1 MEYNIEGMGCTGCA
15 NTVQKKLSE
24 VAGVTAVT
32 VDFATKKAIVET
44 DREIPFEALEKALEG
59 THYSIHQNTLSQS
72 VSEHHHHEE
81 SSKKTKDSVIDFP
94 PSGVRGH
101 IFYCPMHC
109 EGDKT
114 YDHPGDCPV
123 CGMHLVEQVGG
134 AQQQHHHHEETPKKV
149 KGNGVFYCPMHCEG
163 DKTYDHPGDCPIC
176 GMDLVEQVGGAQ
188 QHHHHQESPKK
199 VKGNGVFYC
208 PMHCEGDKTYDH
220 PGDCPVCGMDLVEQ
234 VSTEAPEGESA
245 EDQKRKK
252 LRRHFWGAVAFTLP
266 IFIIAMSGMWHNNPL
281 YELMPVSAW
290 NWVQFALSLPVVFYF
305 CWIFFERAWRSI
317 KTLRFNMFT
326 LIGIG
331 AGVAWL
337 FSVVGLLVPDMFPE
351 QFKEH
356 GSVHLYFE
364 AATVILTLV
373 LLGQVLEA
381 DAHSRTQSAIKKLLN
396 LAPNEATKIIHGKE
410 VTVSVEEV
418 KKGDLLR
425 VKPGEKIPV
434 DGVITEGSASIDE
447 SMITGEPIPAE
458 KEVGNKVSAGTLNGM
473 QSFVMQAEKV
483 GSDTLLSQIVQ
494 LVQQASSSRA
504 PIQNLADKIASYFVP
519 IVIGISVLTFVIW
532 SVFGGEN
539 AYVYALLNAVAVLII
554 ACPCALGLATPMSVM
569 VGVGKGAQ
577 NGILIRNAEALEVM
591 NHVNT
596 LVVDKTGTLTEGK
609 PSVSRVLTFGDT
621 TEKDLLQTL
630 YSLNKQSEHPLAK
643 ATNTY
648 AQAQGITS
656 LPFTHFEAIA
666 GRGVK
671 ATFEGKD
678 YFFGNERLIKEL
690 DIALPEEVSTAVKA
704 EQAQGKTVSLVVVGK
719 QVIGAV
725 AITDKVKA
733 STAEAIQELQDLGV
747 EIVMLTGDNPLTA
760 EAVAKEIGVTQ
771 YKAGML
777 PQNKQEEVVRLQAEG
792 KIVAMAGDG
801 INDAPALAQAN
812 VGIAMGNGTDIA
824 IESAKITLVKGDLSG
839 IVKAK
844 KLSKAVV
851 KNIRENLFFAL
862 VYNSVGI
869 PVAAGVLYPIF
880 GILLS
885 PMLGALAMS
894 FSSVS
899 VISNALRLRRT
910 KL

>member
-1 MEYNIEGMGCTGCA
+1 MIYHIKGMGCAGCVK
-15 NTVQKKLSE
+15 TVSEHLSAVE
-24 VAGVTAVT
+24 GVTDVAV
-32 VDFATKKAIVET
+32 DLSSATARIET
-44 DREIPFEALEKALEG
+44 NKEVPFEALEKALAD
-59 THYSIHQNTLSQS
+59 THYSILKEAPTQSTSTHQQHEDPKKKDNTI
-72 VSEHHHHEE
+72 
-81 SSKKTKDSVIDFP
+81 TG
-94 PSGVRGH
+94 SGV
-101 IFYCPMHC
+101 FYCPMHC

-123 CGMHLVEQVGG
+123 CGM
-134 AQQQHHHHEETPKKV
+134 
-149 KGNGVFYCPMHCEG
+149 
-163 DKTYDHPGDCPIC
+163 
-176 GMDLVEQVGGAQ
+176 DLVEQVST
-188 QHHHHQESPKK
+188 EK

-234 VSTEAPEGESA
+234 VSTEAPEGEST
-245 EDQKRKK
+245 EEQKRKK
-252 LRRHFWGAVAFTLP
+252 LRRKFWGAVAFTLP

-281 YELMPVSAW
+281 YELMPISAW

-305 CWIFFERAWRSI
+305 CWVFFERAWRSI
-317 KTLRFNMFT
+317 RTLRFNMFT

-337 FSVVGLLVPDMFPE
+337 FSVVGLLAPDIFPE

-381 DAHSRTQSAIKKLLN
+381 DAHSRTQGAIKKLLN
-396 LAPNEATKIIHGKE
+396 LAPNEATKIVHGEEIRVSIEE
-410 VTVSVEEV
+410 VTL
-418 KKGDLLR
+418 GDLLR

-434 DGVITEGSASIDE
+434 DGVITEGNASIDE

-458 KEVGNKVSAGTLNGM
+458 KEVGSKVSAGTLNGA
-473 QSFVMQAEKV
+473 QSFVMKAEKV

-519 IVIGISVLTFVIW
+519 IVITISVITFIVW
-532 SVFGGEN
+532 SVLGGEN
-539 AYVYALLNAVAVLII
+539 AYIYALLNAVAVLII

-569 VGVGKGAQ
+569 VGVGRGAQ
-577 NGILIRNAEALEVM
+577 HGILIRNAEALEVM
-591 NHVNT
+591 NKVNT
-596 LVVDKTGTLTEGK
+596 LVIDKTGTLTEGK
-609 PSVSRVLTFGDT
+609 PSVSEVFTFGDRS
-621 TEKDLLQTL
+621 EKDLLQVL
-630 YSLNKQSEHPLAK
+630 YSLNQHSEHPLAK

-648 AQAQGITS
+648 TQAQGATP
-656 LPFTHFEAIA
+656 LPFTNFEALA

-671 ATFEGKD
+671 ASYEGKN
-678 YFFGNERLIKEL
+678 YFFGNERLM
-690 DIALPEEVSTAVKA
+690 EEIGAPLSEEIQTVVKTA
-704 EQAQGKTVSLVVVGK
+704 QAAGKTVSLLAIEKEIIGVVT
-719 QVIGAV
+719 
-725 AITDKVKA
+725 ITDRVKT
-733 STAEAIQELQDLGV
+733 STVQALQELQDLGV
-747 EIVMLTGDNPLTA
+747 EIVMLTGDNPTTA
-760 EAVAKEIGVTQ
+760 AAIAKEIGISN

-777 PQNKQEEVVRLQAEG
+777 PQNKQAEVARLQAEG

-812 VGIAMGNGTDIA
+812 VGIAMGTGTDIA
-824 IESAKITLVKGDLSG
+824 IESAEITLVKGDLNG

-844 KLSKAVV
+844 KLSKAVM
-851 KNIRENLFFAL
+851 KNIHENLFFAL
-862 VYNSVGI
+862 VYNVVGI

-899 VISNALRLRRT
+899 VISNALRLKRT

>member
-32 VDFATKKAIVET
+32 VDFATKKATVET

-59 THYSIHQNTLSQS
+59 THYSIHQSSN
-72 VSEHHHHEE
+72 SEG
-81 SSKKTKDSVIDFP
+81 S
-94 PSGVRGH
+94 
-101 IFYCPMHC
+101 
-109 EGDKT
+109 
-114 YDHPGDCPV
+114 
-123 CGMHLVEQVGG
+123 
-134 AQQQHHHHEETPKKV
+134 
-149 KGNGVFYCPMHCEG
+149 GVFYCPMHCEG

-245 EDQKRKK
+245 EEQKRKK

-305 CWIFFERAWRSI
+305 CWVFFERAWRSI
-317 KTLRFNMFT
+317 RSLRFNMFT

-337 FSVVGLLVPDMFPE
+337 FSVVGLLAPDIFPE

-381 DAHSRTQSAIKKLLN
+381 DAHSRTQGAIKKLLN
-396 LAPNEATKIIHGKE
+396 LAPNEATKIVHGEEEIRVSIEE
-410 VTVSVEEV
+410 VTL
-418 KKGDLLR
+418 GDLLR

-434 DGVITEGSASIDE
+434 DGVITEGNASIDE

-458 KEVGNKVSAGTLNGM
+458 KGVGSKVSAGTLNGA
-473 QSFVMQAEKV
+473 QSFVMKAEKV

-519 IVIGISVLTFVIW
+519 IVITISVITFIVW
-532 SVFGGEN
+532 SVLGGEN

-569 VGVGKGAQ
+569 VGVGRGAQ
-577 NGILIRNAEALEVM
+577 HGILIRNAEALEVM
-591 NHVNT
+591 NKVNT
-596 LVVDKTGTLTEGK
+596 LVIDKTGTLTEGK
-609 PSVSRVLTFGDT
+609 PSVSEVFTFGNRS
-621 TEKDLLQTL
+621 EKDLLQVL
-630 YSLNKQSEHPLAK
+630 YSLNQHSEHPLAK
-643 ATNTY
+643 ATNAYT
-648 AQAQGITS
+648 QAQGATP
-656 LPFTHFEAIA
+656 LTFTNFEALA

-671 ATFEGKD
+671 ASYEGKN
-678 YFFGNERLIKEL
+678 YFFGNERLMEEIGAPLFEEIKT
-690 DIALPEEVSTAVKA
+690 VVKTA
-704 EQAQGKTVSLVVVGK
+704 QAAGKTVSLLAIEKEIIGVVT
-719 QVIGAV
+719 
-725 AITDKVKA
+725 ITDRVKT
-733 STAEAIQELQDLGV
+733 STVQALQELQDLGV
-747 EIVMLTGDNPLTA
+747 EIVMLTGDNPTTA
-760 EAVAKEIGVTQ
+760 AAIAKEIGISN

-777 PQNKQEEVVRLQAEG
+777 PQNKQAEVARLQAEG

-812 VGIAMGNGTDIA
+812 VGIAMGTGTDIA
-824 IESAKITLVKGDLSG
+824 IESAEITLVKGDLNG

-844 KLSKAVV
+844 KLSKAVM

-862 VYNSVGI
+862 VYNAVGI

-899 VISNALRLRRT
+899 VISNALRLKRT

>member
-32 VDFATKKAIVET
+32 VDFATKKATVET
-44 DREIPFEALEKALEG
+44 DREIPFEALEKALED
-59 THYSIHQNTLSQS
+59 THYSIHQSSN
-72 VSEHHHHEE
+72 SEG
-81 SSKKTKDSVIDFP
+81 S
-94 PSGVRGH
+94 
-101 IFYCPMHC
+101 
-109 EGDKT
+109 
-114 YDHPGDCPV
+114 
-123 CGMHLVEQVGG
+123 
-134 AQQQHHHHEETPKKV
+134 
-149 KGNGVFYCPMHCEG
+149 GVFYCPMHCEG

-176 GMDLVEQVGGAQ
+176 GMHLVEQVGGAQHQHHHHEETPKKAKGSGVFYCPMHCEGDKTYDHPGDCPVCGMHLVEQVGGAQ

-234 VSTEAPEGESA
+234 VSTEAPEGEST
-245 EDQKRKK
+245 EEQKRKK
-252 LRRHFWGAVAFTLP
+252 LRRKFWGAVAFTLP

-281 YELMPVSAW
+281 YELMPISAW

-305 CWIFFERAWRSI
+305 CWVFFERAWRSI
-317 KTLRFNMFT
+317 RTLRFNMFT

-337 FSVVGLLVPDMFPE
+337 FSVVGLLAPDIFPE

-381 DAHSRTQSAIKKLLN
+381 DAHSRTQGAIKKLLN
-396 LAPNEATKIIHGKE
+396 LAPNEATKIVHGEEIRVSIEE
-410 VTVSVEEV
+410 VTL
-418 KKGDLLR
+418 GDLLR

-434 DGVITEGSASIDE
+434 DGVITEGNASIDE

-458 KEVGNKVSAGTLNGM
+458 KGVGSKVSAGTLNGA
-473 QSFVMQAEKV
+473 QSFVMKAEKV

-519 IVIGISVLTFVIW
+519 IVITISVLTFIVW
-532 SVFGGEN
+532 SVLGGEN
-539 AYVYALLNAVAVLII
+539 AYIYALLNAVAVLII

-569 VGVGKGAQ
+569 VGVGRGAQ
-577 NGILIRNAEALEVM
+577 HGILIRNAEALEVM
-591 NHVNT
+591 NKVNT
-596 LVVDKTGTLTEGK
+596 LVIDKTGTLTEGK
-609 PSVSRVLTFGDT
+609 PSVSEVFTFGNRS
-621 TEKDLLQTL
+621 EKDLLQVL
-630 YSLNKQSEHPLAK
+630 YSLNQHSEHPLAK
-643 ATNTY
+643 ATNAYT
-648 AQAQGITS
+648 QAQGATP
-656 LPFTHFEAIA
+656 LPFTNFEALA

-671 ATFEGKD
+671 ASYEGKN
-678 YFFGNERLIKEL
+678 YFFGNERLM
-690 DIALPEEVSTAVKA
+690 EEIGAPLSEEIQTVVKTA
-704 EQAQGKTVSLVVVGK
+704 QAAGKTVSLLAVEKEITGVVT
-719 QVIGAV
+719 
-725 AITDKVKA
+725 ITDRVKT
-733 STAEAIQELQDLGV
+733 STVQALQELQDLGV
-747 EIVMLTGDNPLTA
+747 EIVMLTGDNPTTA
-760 EAVAKEIGVTQ
+760 AAIAKEIGISN

-777 PQNKQEEVVRLQAEG
+777 PQNKQAEVARLQAEG

-812 VGIAMGNGTDIA
+812 VGIAMGTGTDIA
-824 IESAKITLVKGDLSG
+824 IESAEITLVKGDLNG

-844 KLSKAVV
+844 KLSKAVM

-862 VYNSVGI
+862 VYNAVGI

>member
-15 NTVQKKLSE
+15 NTIQKKLSE

-32 VDFATKKAIVET
+32 VDFATKKATVET

-72 VSEHHHHEE
+72 VPEHHHHEE
-81 SSKKTKDSVIDFP
+81 SPKKVKG
-94 PSGVRGH
+94 SGV
-101 IFYCPMHC
+101 FYCPMHC

-134 AQQQHHHHEETPKKV
+134 VQQQHHHHEET
-149 KGNGVFYCPMHCEG
+149 
-163 DKTYDHPGDCPIC
+163 
-176 GMDLVEQVGGAQ
+176 
-188 QHHHHQESPKK
+188 PKK

-245 EDQKRKK
+245 EEQKRKK

-266 IFIIAMSGMWHNNPL
+266 IFIIAMSGMWHDNPL

-337 FSVVGLLVPDMFPE
+337 FSVVGLLVPDVFPE

-591 NHVNT
+591 NRVNT

-609 PSVSRVLTFGDT
+609 PSVSRVLTFGNT

-630 YSLNKQSEHPLAK
+630 YSLNKHSEPPLAK

-648 AQAQGITS
+648 AQAQGITPLS
-656 LPFTHFEAIA
+656 FTHFEALA

-690 DIALPEEVSTAVKA
+690 DIALPEELSTAVKA
-704 EQAQGKTVSLVVVGK
+704 EQAQGKTVSLVVVGN

-760 EAVAKEIGVTQ
+760 EAVAKEIGITQ

>member
-15 NTVQKKLSE
+15 NTIQKKLSE

-32 VDFATKKAIVET
+32 VDFATKKATVET

-59 THYSIHQNTLSQS
+59 THYSIHQASN
-72 VSEHHHHEE
+72 SEG
-81 SSKKTKDSVIDFP
+81 
-94 PSGVRGH
+94 SGV
-101 IFYCPMHC
+101 FYCPMHC

-134 AQQQHHHHEETPKKV
+134 AQQQHHHHEE
-149 KGNGVFYCPMHCEG
+149 
-163 DKTYDHPGDCPIC
+163 
-176 GMDLVEQVGGAQ
+176 
-188 QHHHHQESPKK
+188 SPKK
-199 VKGNGVFYC
+199 TKGSGVFYC

-245 EDQKRKK
+245 EEQKRKK

-266 IFIIAMSGMWHNNPL
+266 IFIIAMSGMWHDNPL

-317 KTLRFNMFT
+317 KTLHFNMFT

-356 GSVHLYFE
+356 GTVHLYFE

-410 VTVSVEEV
+410 VTVSIEEV

-519 IVIGISVLTFVIW
+519 IVIGISVLTFVVW

-609 PSVSRVLTFGDT
+609 PSVSSVLTFGNT

-630 YSLNKQSEHPLAK
+630 YSLNKHSEHPLAK

-648 AQAQGITS
+648 AQAQGITPLS
-656 LPFTHFEAIA
+656 FTHFEALA

-671 ATFEGKD
+671 ASFEGKD

-690 DIALPEEVSTAVKA
+690 NIALPEEVSTAVKA
-704 EQAQGKTVSLVVVGK
+704 EQAQGKTVSLVVVGN

-760 EAVAKEIGVTQ
+760 EAVAKEIGITK

-777 PQNKQEEVVRLQAEG
+777 PQNKQEEVARLQAEG

>member
-32 VDFATKKAIVET
+32 VDFATKKATVET

-59 THYSIHQNTLSQS
+59 THYSIHQSSN
-72 VSEHHHHEE
+72 SEGN
-81 SSKKTKDSVIDFP
+81 
-94 PSGVRGH
+94 GV
-101 IFYCPMHC
+101 FYCPMHC

-134 AQQQHHHHEETPKKV
+134 AQQQHHHHEESPKKV
-149 KGNGVFYCPMHCEG
+149 EGNGVFYCPMHCEG

-176 GMDLVEQVGGAQ
+176 GMHLVEQVGGAQ
-188 QHHHHQESPKK
+188 QQHHHHEESPKK

-208 PMHCEGDKTYDH
+208 PMHCEGNKTYDH

-245 EDQKRKK
+245 EEQKRKK

-266 IFIIAMSGMWHNNPL
+266 IFIIAMIGMWHNNPL

-317 KTLRFNMFT
+317 KTLHFNMFT

-458 KEVGNKVSAGTLNGM
+458 KGVGSKVSAGTLNGA
-473 QSFVMQAEKV
+473 QSFVMKAEKV

-494 LVQQASSSRA
+494 LVQQASSSRP

-591 NHVNT
+591 NRVNT

-609 PSVSRVLTFGDT
+609 PSVSRVLTFGNT

-630 YSLNKQSEHPLAK
+630 YSLNKHSEHPLAK

-656 LPFTHFEAIA
+656 LPFTHFEALA

-671 ATFEGKD
+671 ASFEGKV
-678 YFFGNERLIKEL
+678 YFFGNERLIEEL
-690 DIALPEEVSTAVKA
+690 NIALPEEVSTAVKA

-760 EAVAKEIGVTQ
+760 EAVAKEIGITQ

-777 PQNKQEEVVRLQAEG
+777 PQNKQEEIVRLQAEG